1 MARRR
6 RKNPWTH
13 GVLGLGNTR
22 AAAGLADA
30 ARMRGAERDRYN
42 YLKDAV
48 AAAKAGA
55 SLREIV
61 ALTHAA
67 ARIRKLTKDEAMRV
81 VFARRLAQEPMRNPR
96 GWTWAHAKAAAAR
109 RRRVRRP
116 AKTDAEILAAPATQG
131 SIEAAVK
138 AAQANAHLGTETCLR
153 RVREAVLAHARRR
166 RNPNVDIVSG
176 FRQVREAQR
185 AVGRHSDLWRGLTPT
200 PVRRRRRAKRA
211 NPGDRPRVLWFLVAG
226 QHWVTA
232 TARGTESVRD
242 ALRRSY
248 LASTGFARTNLQVT
262 KPDGFT
268 PGEWLGVIS
277 QHAVY
282 KPQRTNANPPRDP
295 RYVGAFTG
303 AGPKRSKDYV
313 DGDTA
318 AVVSPYKP
326 GRWEVWMFGMDDPS
340 RGETWNYVGDAP
352 NRADAEAH
360 ARKLLAYF

>member
-30 ARMRGAERDRYN
+30 ARMRDAERDRYN

-81 VFARRLAQEPMRNPR
+81 VFARRLAQEQMRNPR

-109 RRRVRRP
+109 RRVRRP
-116 AKTDAEILAAPATQG
+116 EKTDAEILAAPATQG

-153 RVREAVLAHARRR
+153 RVREAVLAHARSRR
-166 RNPNVDIVSG
+166 RS
-176 FRQVREAQR
+176 
-185 AVGRHSDLWRGLTPT
+185 
-200 PVRRRRRAKRA
+200 
-211 NPGDRPRVLWFLVAG
+211 
-226 QHWVTA
+226 
-232 TARGTESVRD
+232 
-242 ALRRSY
+242 
-248 LASTGFARTNLQVT
+248 
-262 KPDGFT
+262 
-268 PGEWLGVIS
+268 
-277 QHAVY
+277 
-282 KPQRTNANPPRDP
+282 NPPRDP

-303 AGPKRSKDYV
+303 AGPGPKRSKDYV